1 MTSVRT
7 PKNSPNAF
15 KRNLPV
21 DRPKLT
27 PRELQERQREIEA
40 LACLIRMAVQDG
52 IIPEERAFFKDSG
65 RPRVS
70 FIPSKAGISDRT
82 LQKVWV
88 LLALSPTDTE
98 IHIRSHTDF
107 LGLYSRSLGSD
118 VFIRRLV
125 LTKDLTT

>member
-7 PKNSPNAF
+7 PKASPNAF

-27 PRELQERQREIEA
+27 PSELQARQRETED
-40 LACLIRMAVQDG
+40 LACLTRIAVQNG
-52 IIPEERAFFKDSG
+52 IIPEERAFFKSSG
-65 RPRVS
+65 RPRIS

-88 LLALSPTDTE
+88 LLTLSITDPE
-98 IHIRSHTDF
+98 IHIRSYTDF
-107 LGLYSRSLGSD
+107 LGLYFRSPGSD
-118 VFIRRLV
+118 IFIRRLV
-125 LTKDLTT
+125 LAKDLTT

>member
-7 PKNSPNAF
+7 PKTSPNAF
-15 KRNLPV
+15 RKNLPV

-27 PRELQERQREIEA
+27 PRELQERQRETEA

-65 RPRVS
+65 RPRIS

-88 LLALSPTDTE
+88 LLALSPTDAE

-107 LGLYSRSLGSD
+107 SGLYSRSLGSD